1 MADNKF
7 THNHVEG
14 DGHHIRMSAETPGQN
29 LKEKSEALVDA
40 EALDK
45 QADFIPT
52 PEDQIDALGIPEWRT
67 LEKKIVRRL
76 DMTLMPCL
84 WTLYL
89 FNYLDRAS
97 IAQARIN
104 TLEEDLNL
112 GPDHYNTAV
121 MILSLGY
128 ASLQNE
134 AVTRLTQTQLCT
146 RTNSQQHDHR
156 VPQAFTLP
164 LFDGYRVVRCLGGN
178 VWNYRLQRSC
188 ARTLLPRSR
197 RSASTSWS
205 GISHGMLVHPS

>member
-7 THNHVEG
+7 TPQHVEG
-14 DGHHIRMSAETPGQN
+14 NDASLPPTRMSAETPGEN

-45 QADFIPT
+45 QAASIPS

-67 LEKKIVRRL
+67 LEKKLVRRL

-97 IAQARIN
+97 IAQARLN

-112 GPDHYNTAV
+112 DDDKDHYQTAV
-121 MILSLGY
+121 MILSLG
-128 ASLQNE
+128 
-134 AVTRLTQTQLCT
+134 
-146 RTNSQQHDHR
+146 
-156 VPQAFTLP
+156 
-164 LFDGYRVVRCLGGN
+164 
-178 VWNYRLQRSC
+178 
-188 ARTLLPRSR
+188 
-197 RSASTSWS
+197 
-205 GISHGMLVHPS
+205 

>member
-7 THNHVEG
+7 TPNHVEG
-14 DGHHIRMSAETPGQN
+14 DGHHIRMSAETPGEN

-45 QADFIPT
+45 QADFIPS

-104 TLEEDLNL
+104 TLEGDLNL

-128 ASLQNE
+128 ASIQNN
-134 AVTRLTQTQLCT
+134 TLKRLTQIQLCSW
-146 RTNSQQHDHR
+146 TNSKQYDHW

-164 LFDGYRVVRCLGGN
+164 LSHGYRVVRRLSVN
-178 VWNYRLQRSC
+178 VRNHRLQRSC
-188 ARTLLPRSR
+188 ARTFLPRSR
-197 RSASTSWS
+197 
-205 GISHGMLVHPS
+205 

>member
-7 THNHVEG
+7 TPNHVEG
-14 DGHHIRMSAETPGQN
+14 DGHHIRMSAETPGEN

-45 QADFIPT
+45 QADFIPS

-128 ASLQNE
+128 ASIKNNTLK
-134 AVTRLTQTQLCT
+134 RLTQIQLCSW
-146 RTNSQQHDHR
+146 TNSKQYDHW

-164 LFDGYRVVRCLGGN
+164 LSHGYRVVRCLGVN
-178 VWNYRLQRSC
+178 VRNHRLQRSC
-188 ARTLLPRSR
+188 ARAFLPRSR
-197 RSASTSWS
+197 
-205 GISHGMLVHPS
+205 

>member
-1 MADNKF
+1 MVDNKF
-7 THNHVEG
+7 TPNHVEG
-14 DGHHIRMSAETPGQN
+14 DGHNIRMSAETPGEN

-45 QADFIPT
+45 QADFILSPD
-52 PEDQIDALGIPEWRT
+52 DQIDALGIPEWRT

-128 ASLQNE
+128 VSIRFNVVE
-134 AVTRLTQTQLCT
+134 KLTNFQLCT
-146 RTNSQQHDHR
+146 RTNSQQHDHW
-156 VPQAFTLP
+156 VPQAFALP
-164 LFDGYRVVRCLGGN
+164 LSHGYRVVRRLSGN
-178 VWNYRLQRSC
+178 VRNHRLQRTC
-188 ARTLLPRSR
+188 ARALLPRSC
-197 RSASTSWS
+197 
-205 GISHGMLVHPS
+205 

>member
-7 THNHVEG
+7 TPNHVEG
-14 DGHHIRMSAETPGQN
+14 DGHHIRMSAETPGEN

-45 QADFIPT
+45 QADFIPS

-128 ASLQNE
+128 ASIQNN
-134 AVTRLTQTQLCT
+134 TLKRLTQIQLCSW
-146 RTNSQQHDHR
+146 TNSKQYDHW

-164 LFDGYRVVRCLGGN
+164 LSYGYRVVRCFCVN
-178 VWNYRLQRSC
+178 VRNHRLQRSC
-188 ARTLLPRSR
+188 ARALLP
-197 RSASTSWS
+197 WS
-205 GISHGMLVHPS
+205 C

>member
-1 MADNKF
+1 MGLSSQRTWVSLLDRPIVLTMVDNKF
-7 THNHVEG
+7 TPSHVEG
-14 DGHHIRMSAETPGQN
+14 DGNHIRMSAETPGQN
-29 LKEKSEALVDA
+29 LKDKSEALVDA

-45 QADFIPT
+45 QADFIPS

-121 MILSLGY
+121 MILSLGCVS
-128 ASLQNE
+128 AQNDIVAE
-134 AVTRLTQTQLCT
+134 LLIQNQLCAWT
-146 RTNSQQHDHR
+146 DSQ
-156 VPQAFTLP
+156 
-164 LFDGYRVVRCLGGN
+164 
-178 VWNYRLQRSC
+178 
-188 ARTLLPRSR
+188 
-197 RSASTSWS
+197 
-205 GISHGMLVHPS
+205 

>member
-1 MADNKF
+1 
-7 THNHVEG
+7 
-14 DGHHIRMSAETPGQN
+14 MSAETPGQN
-29 LKEKSEALVDA
+29 LKDKSEALVDA

-45 QADFIPT
+45 QADFIPS

-128 ASLQNE
+128 ASIQNE

-146 RTNSQQHDHR
+146 RTDSQQHDHW
-156 VPQAFTLP
+156 VPQAFTIP
-164 LFDGYRVVRCLGGN
+164 LSDGYRVVRRLSGN
-178 VWNYRLQRSC
+178 VRNYRLQGPGAC
-188 ARTLLPRSR
+188 TLLPWSC
-197 RSASTSWS
+197 RSASPAWS
-205 GISHGMLVHPS
+205 GLSHGMLVHPS

>member
-7 THNHVEG
+7 TPNHVEG
-14 DGHHIRMSAETPGQN
+14 GGHHIRMSAETPGQN
-29 LKEKSEALVDA
+29 MKEKSEALVDA

-45 QADFIPT
+45 QADFIPS

-104 TLEEDLNL
+104 TFEEDLNL

-128 ASLQNE
+128 AYIQSNIVK
-134 AVTRLTQTQLCT
+134 ALTIFQLCT
-146 RTNSQQHDHR
+146 WTNSQQHDHWI
-156 VPQAFTLP
+156 P
-164 LFDGYRVVRCLGGN
+164 
-178 VWNYRLQRSC
+178 
-188 ARTLLPRSR
+188 
-197 RSASTSWS
+197 
-205 GISHGMLVHPS
+205 

>member
-1 MADNKF
+1 MMADNKF
-7 THNHVEG
+7 TPSHVEG
-14 DGHHIRMSAETPGQN
+14 NEYQVRMSAETPGQN

-45 QADFIPT
+45 QADFIPS
-52 PEDQIDALGIPEWRT
+52 PEDQIDALGIPEWRKS
-67 LEKKIVRRL
+67 EKKLVRRL

-128 ASLQNE
+128 AFCHITTM
-134 AVTRLTQTQLCT
+134 A
-146 RTNSQQHDHR
+146 
-156 VPQAFTLP
+156 
-164 LFDGYRVVRCLGGN
+164 
-178 VWNYRLQRSC
+178 
-188 ARTLLPRSR
+188 
-197 RSASTSWS
+197 
-205 GISHGMLVHPS
+205 

>member
-7 THNHVEG
+7 TPNHVEG
-14 DGHHIRMSAETPGQN
+14 DGHNIRMSAETPGQN
-29 LKEKSEALVDA
+29 LKDKSEALVDA

-45 QADFIPT
+45 QADFIPS

-128 ASLQNE
+128 ASRLNN
-134 AVTRLTQTQLCT
+134 VVKMLTQIQLCT
-146 RTNSQQHDHR
+146 WTNPQQHDHR
-156 VPQAFTLP
+156 IP
-164 LFDGYRVVRCLGGN
+164 
-178 VWNYRLQRSC
+178 
-188 ARTLLPRSR
+188 
-197 RSASTSWS
+197 
-205 GISHGMLVHPS
+205 

>member
-1 MADNKF
+1 MRRSSLLDNLLIYTMADNKF
-7 THNHVEG
+7 TPNHVEG
-14 DGHHIRMSAETPGQN
+14 GGHHIRMSAETPGQN
-29 LKEKSEALVDA
+29 MKEKSEALVDA

-45 QADFIPT
+45 QADFIPS

-104 TLEEDLNL
+104 TFEEDLNL

-128 ASLQNE
+128 AYIQSNIVK
-134 AVTRLTQTQLCT
+134 ALTIFQLCT
-146 RTNSQQHDHR
+146 WTNSQQHDHWI
-156 VPQAFTLP
+156 P
-164 LFDGYRVVRCLGGN
+164 
-178 VWNYRLQRSC
+178 
-188 ARTLLPRSR
+188 
-197 RSASTSWS
+197 
-205 GISHGMLVHPS
+205 